1 MKLGTINDPRKN
13 LLEEIRWIGENGFD
27 FIDLSIEPPKA
38 YFDHIDVSSLSS
50 AIERYNLDVIGH
62 TYCLIPIGSPLK
74 SLREASLRELSKC
87 LPIFSD
93 LGASKM
99 NVHLDGGFSLS
110 REDDTISYNI
120 EVLEKLSDRAKKCG
134 LQIIVEHFR
143 GPFSKVKGLKK
154 VLDALPEV
162 GFHLDVGHAN
172 LFGSGNKTKQFLEKF
187 HHRLSH
193 VHFSDN
199 KGGNDDMHLPI
210 GAGNIDWKE
219 VIKTLKKY
227 GYDGTVTLEIFSEY
241 REYLLTSKKIV
252 EKLWEEV

>member
-1 MKLGTINDPRKN
+1 
-13 LLEEIRWIGENGFD
+13 
-27 FIDLSIEPPKA
+27 
-38 YFDHIDVSSLSS
+38 VSSLSS

-120 EVLEKLSDRAKKCG
+120 EV
-134 LQIIVEHFR
+134 
-143 GPFSKVKGLKK
+143 
-154 VLDALPEV
+154 
-162 GFHLDVGHAN
+162 
-172 LFGSGNKTKQFLEKF
+172 
-187 HHRLSH
+187 
-193 VHFSDN
+193 
-199 KGGNDDMHLPI
+199 
-210 GAGNIDWKE
+210 
-219 VIKTLKKY
+219 IKTLKKY